1 MPKVWERSGSEY
13 SILVWQ
19 STEPLEDL
27 LEMASLN
34 EVDLKKF
41 DSFISLS
48 RKREWLT
55 VRKMIKLLFPGNVS
69 TTITYE
75 ENGRPRLEG
84 RHISISHSH
93 EWIALMVSE
102 NHKIGID
109 IEIIGPS
116 IENLAKKFLS
126 SEEDQ
131 SASSTHRIEK
141 LHVMWGAKEVLFKIH
156 ALGNIIFK
164 QDLFVFPFNYSG
176 SGNVKASILKKG
188 YERDYTIHYLRTG
201 DYMLT
206 WSMENEQAK

>member
-1 MPKVWERSGSEY
+1 MPKVWERSCSEY
-13 SILVWQ
+13 FILVWQ
-19 STEPLEDL
+19 STEPMEEL

-34 EVDLKKF
+34 DDDRKKF

-55 VRKMIKLLFPGNVS
+55 VRKMIKLLLPGNVS
-69 TTITYE
+69 NSITYE

-84 RHISISHSH
+84 FNISISHSH
-93 EWIALMVSE
+93 EWIAVMVSE

-109 IEIIGPS
+109 IEIIGPR

-126 SEEDQ
+126 ANEDL
-131 SASSTHRIEK
+131 SAISTHRIEK

-156 ALGNIIFK
+156 AIGNVIFK
-164 QDLFVFPFNYSG
+164 KDLFVYTFNYSG

-188 YERDYTIHYLRTG
+188 YERDYTIHYLKTG

-206 WSMENEQAK
+206 WSMENE